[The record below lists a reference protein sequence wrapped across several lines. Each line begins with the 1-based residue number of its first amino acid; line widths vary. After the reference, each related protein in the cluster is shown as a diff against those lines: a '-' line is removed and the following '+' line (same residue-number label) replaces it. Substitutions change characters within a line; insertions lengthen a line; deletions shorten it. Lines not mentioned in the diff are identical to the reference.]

1 MNKARYRVRVL
12 ALWVLLVVLVLGTA
26 CEGGTSG
33 SVSGSR
39 QRCSS
44 KFKAGECSGS
54 FNKLSGTYGLDVE
67 NDSVVSSAEV
77 EVQASVETGALRVYL
92 KTPDDETTSVDIPV
106 GGSATLRGTAKGEW
120 EGFRVYF
127 EAVEGTAEGVTYEVT
142 YQVP

>member
-1 MNKARYRVRVL
+1 L
-12 ALWVLLVVLVLGTA
+12 ALSAILLLGAA

-44 KFKAGECSGS
+44 KSREGQCSGA
-54 FNKLSGTYGLDVE
+54 FKTLSGTYSLDVE
-67 NDSVVSSAEV
+67 NESVVSSAEV
-77 EVQASVETGALRVYL
+77 EVSAAVERGSLRVYL
-92 KTPDDETTSVDIPV
+92 ETPDDETQGVEVPA

-120 EGFRVYF
+120 DGFKIYF
-127 EAVEGTAEGVTYEVT
+127 QAVEGSAEGVTYELT

>member
-1 MNKARYRVRVL
+1 MNKGRYPVRILTLVVL
-12 ALWVLLVVLVLGTA
+12 SVLLVLGAA

-44 KFKAGECSGS
+44 GSRAGECSGS
-54 FNKLSGTYGLDVE
+54 FNKLSGTYSLDVE
-67 NDSVVSSAEV
+67 NESVVSSAEV
-77 EVQASVETGALRVYL
+77 EVSAAVESGALRVYL
-92 KTPDDETTSVDIPV
+92 KTPDGETTGVDVPA

-120 EGFRVYF
+120 DGFRVYF
-127 EAVEGTAEGVTYEVT
+127 EAVEGEAEGVTYEIS